1 MELKNK
7 NRKENSKSQHDI
19 SNEKF
24 SLSFL
29 ILYKFDF
36 HTFA

>member
-24 SLSFL
+24 FFVLPYT
-29 ILYKFDF
+29 I
-36 HTFA
+36 